1 MSVTDKANT
10 AGLEVV
16 AWRFKSRDGFGSW
29 SFERSD
35 PSYLNPDAYVTEPLV
50 TAASAE
56 ARIAE
61 LEARIAELEAER
73 DQIAGES
80 IWWRAVIGDGEYA
93 PSGEVPSI
101 KHLHPA
107 TVKPIYE
114 AHKGTAVADVIA
126 GLIFSRAITE
136 NREQF
141 LVGCANG
148 RAQAAEARA
157 DRLARVVVD
166 LKKAFGDPMTR
177 RALGGH
183 SETQQAAILAASAA
197 LQQEG

>member
-1 MSVTDKANT
+1 MTPSNANT
-10 AGLEVV
+10 SGMKNAGHVV
-16 AWRFKSRDGFGSW
+16 WWKAGGVNYFPEGEAFTVSESCR
-29 SFERSD
+29 
-35 PSYLNPDAYVTEPLV
+35 VEPLV
-50 TAASAE
+50 TAASA
-56 ARIAE
+56 
-61 LEARIAELEAER
+61 LARIAELEAER

-80 IWWRAVIGDGEYA
+80 IWWKAVIGDGEYT

-107 TVKPIYE
+107 MVKPIYE

-141 LVGCANG
+141 LVRYHVD
-148 RAQAAEARA
+148 RATAAEARA
-157 DRLARVVVD
+157 DRLASAMTD
-166 LKKAFGDPMTR
+166 LVSWFDKPVQGECGMVWVIRAGDQGADDAVTESR
-177 RALGGH
+177 
-183 SETQQAAILAASAA
+183 AA